1 MTQKE
6 LFIAFSNPGQP
17 CPANLKTGKHLPA
30 TSGLNIY
37 RNTIAHGLIT
47 TLESNFPKTRAVLGP
62 KNFYSL
68 ARLYASK
75 EKPTSSLLYKY
86 GVGFSKFLQKI
97 PALSELG
104 YLPDLARLEQHIRLS
119 YHARDCAC
127 LILIDYL
134 VPFRISFF

>member
-6 LFIAFSNPGQP
+6 LFIAFSNPDQP

-30 TSGLNIY
+30 TNGLNIY

-104 YLPDLARLEQHIRLS
+104 YLPDLARL
-119 YHARDCAC
+119 
-127 LILIDYL
+127 
-134 VPFRISFF
+134 